1 MVSENNIRKAQEKDL
16 SRIAEITVFVKR
28 IQYRPI
34 FQDDNYSFNKMQV
47 ITEAEK
53 YAEQLDDIWVY
64 DDGIVKGMIHIE
76 DKEIV
81 ELYVDHFFQD
91 QYIGSKLI
99 EFAKERFNVEFLW
112 AMEKN
117 INAIRFYRK
126 HGFEPG
132 SERKLVEDTAEYVVK
147 MVRNDVS

>member
-99 EFAKERFNVEFLW
+99 EFAKE
-112 AMEKN
+112 
-117 INAIRFYRK
+117 
-126 HGFEPG
+126 
-132 SERKLVEDTAEYVVK
+132 
-147 MVRNDVS
+147 